1 MTINWKLILV
11 HLLFWV
17 LYIIIWG
24 IRDSAYAPSFLD
36 TIDSNLIGSGVYAIG
51 VYVNLYVFVPNF
63 LLKGKRA
70 LYATVMV
77 FWVLFIAVATSQAF
91 ALYFKPIHEGTSQF
105 FASFQGIANTGGD
118 FLVVYGLA
126 TCLYFINEWYIK
138 ERKLRE
144 LESQNLKAELEQ
156 LKGQINPHFLFNA
169 LNSVHVLIRKD
180 PVKAQHTLER
190 FSELLSHQ
198 IYEVNKEEV
207 PLSDEVEN
215 LENYIALQRIRFE
228 EHANINWQ
236 VRGELNS
243 QKVAPMLF
251 LNFVENAFKYGESAD
266 DDPVNIDILLSA
278 QGNSLSFSCVNSVNG
293 VPKGQGKLGVGIAN
307 VKRRLELLYPN
318 KYKLDI
324 EPGNETYSVNLE
336 LKLDEN

>member
-1 MTINWKLILV
+1 MKINIKLILV

-24 IRDSAYAPSFLD
+24 IRDSAYAPSFWD
-36 TIDSNLIGSGVYAIG
+36 TIDSNLIGSAVYAVG

-70 LYATVMV
+70 MYVLMMTV
-77 FWVLFIAVATSQAF
+77 WVIMIALATSQAF
-91 ALYFKPIHEGTSQF
+91 YYYFLPIHQGTAQF

-144 LESQNLKAELEQ
+144 LEAQNLKAELNL

-169 LNSVHVLIRKD
+169 LNSVHVLIRKN
-180 PVKAQHTLER
+180 PAQAQETLER
-190 FSELLSHQ
+190 FSDLLSHQ
-198 IYEVNKEEV
+198 IYEVNKEVV
-207 PLSDEVEN
+207 PLADEAEN
-215 LENYIALQRIRFE
+215 LSNYVAIQQMRFGE
-228 EHANINWQ
+228 QANINWQ
-236 VRGELNS
+236 VKGNLNG

-251 LNFVENAFKYGESAD
+251 LNFVENAFKYGESPN
-266 DDPVNIDILLSA
+266 DDPVQIDILLKT
-278 QGNSLSFSCVNSVNG
+278 NPDSLTFSCVNSVNG
-293 VPKGQGKLGVGIAN
+293 PAKTEGKLGVGIAN
-307 VKRRLELLYPN
+307 VKRRLEILYPHRH
-318 KYKLDI
+318 KLDI
-324 EPGNETYSVNLE
+324 ESNEQTYSVNLE
-336 LKLDEN
+336 LKLDED